1 MGWQSLWISPNEIA
15 IFDCM
20 RQKEVQR
27 EILFFRPSF
36 AELAIKRSSIERNLG
51 YRQRK
56 ISPAVAAAIDEVFAA
71 APSYVDVQC
80 GAVILPTGSVTF
92 GEDFVRCDSL
102 RLQTERVIAP
112 LLKNAE
118 TLAIFVATAG
128 PRLEEW
134 ASQLIRSDDVI
145 TGYIVDTVGS
155 EVAEHAAEYLQVKL
169 TGTAAQHGWKT
180 TNRYS
185 PGYCGWPTSDQ
196 HTLFSLLPQHFC
208 GIRLNS
214 SALMIPIK
222 SVSGVIGLGPLVRR
236 QGYQC
241 AVCEME
247 DCFRRKDG

>member
-1 MGWQSLWISPNEIA
+1 
-15 IFDCM
+15 M
-20 RQKEVQR
+20 RQRHVQR
-27 EILFFRPSF
+27 EILSFQPSF
-36 AELAIKRSSIERNLG
+36 AELAINRISIERNLG
-51 YRQRK
+51 YRQRNV
-56 ISPAVAAAIDEVFAA
+56 SPAVASAIDDVFAA
-71 APSYVDVQC
+71 APRYVDVQC

-92 GEDFVRCDSL
+92 GEDSIQCDSL
-102 RLQTERVIAP
+102 RLGTERVIAP

-145 TGYIVDTVGS
+145 TGYIADTMGS
-155 EVAEHAAEYLQVKL
+155 EVAEHAAEYVQVKL
-169 TGTAAQHGWKT
+169 TGTAAHYGWKT

-196 HTLFSLLPQHFC
+196 HILFSLLPQQFC

-214 SALMIPIK
+214 SALMVPLK

-247 DCFRRKDG
+247 DCFRRKDE